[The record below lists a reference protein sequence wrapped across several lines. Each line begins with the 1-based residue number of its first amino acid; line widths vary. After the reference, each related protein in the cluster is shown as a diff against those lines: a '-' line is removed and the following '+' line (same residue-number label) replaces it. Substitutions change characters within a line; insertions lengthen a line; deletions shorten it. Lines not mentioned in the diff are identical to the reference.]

1 MQLESRRPR
10 RADAREQS
18 CSLPVKTIRLTTVL
32 AAAAILAGCAA
43 PDADAPAEDAGA
55 GPPNIVLILADDL
68 GYADI
73 GIYGSEIIS
82 TPHIDALAAS
92 GVLFTAGYV
101 SHPVCSPSRAGLIT
115 GRHQQR
121 HGWEFNPAGRDVGA
135 GMSLEESTL
144 ADRLKALGY
153 RTGMIGKW
161 HLGHPEPHHPMSRG
175 FDEYFGVLEGGSIFI
190 DSRLPGV
197 EYGSRRG
204 EEGPTERRNKVLR
217 GFEEEKVERYLTDVF
232 TDEATGFIERSAG
245 GEEPFFLYL
254 SHTTPHT
261 PLQATAEYVD
271 GYRHIEDQ
279 RTRVYAAMVASLDE
293 SVRRVVETLKAQGV
307 YENTLIA
314 FASDNGCAGY
324 IGNACSNGP
333 LFGFKRYHHE
343 GGVRIPFIM
352 SWPEMIQGGQTLT
365 DPVITLDYMATFTAA
380 AGDETET
387 EDSVNLL
394 PYMTGGAD
402 GAPHEYLYWRAG
414 PSLAIR
420 DARYKLIKLNRTD
433 FRPENLRRDGRL
445 QPPEGG
451 WATDS
456 PHGQVTFLYDLEAD
470 VGELNNLAEGQP
482 EIVARLEAELD
493 GWRATLATE
502 QILPGVRST
511 ITEIDGEWVQL
522 VF

>member
-1 MQLESRRPR
+1 MSTRSSSIIALG
-10 RADAREQS
+10 
-18 CSLPVKTIRLTTVL
+18 
-32 AAAAILAGCAA
+32 AAAALSWACGAPEAGTSA
-43 PDADAPAEDAGA
+43 ADAGDGR
-55 GPPNIVLILADDL
+55 PNIVLILADDL

-92 GVLFTAGYV
+92 GVLFTDGYV
-101 SHPVCSPSRAGLIT
+101 SHPVCSPSRAGLMT
-115 GRHQQR
+115 GRYQQR
-121 HGWEFNPAGRDVGA
+121 HGWEFNPAGRDVNA
-135 GMSLEESTL
+135 GMSLDEATL
-144 ADRLKALGY
+144 ADRLKVLGY
-153 RTGMIGKW
+153 RTGMVGKW
-161 HLGHPEPHHPMSRG
+161 HLGHQEPHHPMSRG

-232 TDEATGFIERSAG
+232 TDEAVEFIERSAAG
-245 GEEPFFLYL
+245 DEPFFLYL

-261 PLQATAEYVD
+261 PLQATAEYLE

-343 GGVRIPFIM
+343 GGVGHP
-352 SWPEMIQGGQTLT
+352 QG
-365 DPVITLDYMATFTAA
+365 A
-380 AGDETET
+380 AGVAEEVRHARRVD
-387 EDSVNLL
+387 DVDLRLL
-394 PYMTGGAD
+394 PFRERRARRERVLARDLLVVVVGDGGAVVDGPEAVD
-402 GAPHEYLYWRAG
+402 GARVEQEGRGELRLAG
-414 PSLAIR
+414 AAVSHQR
-420 DARYKLIKLNRTD
+420 DITD
-433 FRPENLRRDGRL
+433 LVRIVHSHGSGILLRRRFLTVRKRARRSRGFGSRAVCPLPAQTYMLRQSGRPL
-445 QPPEGG
+445 KGRRSV
-451 WATDS
+451 DR
-456 PHGQVTFLYDLEAD
+456 LY
-470 VGELNNLAEGQP
+470 
-482 EIVARLEAELD
+482 
-493 GWRATLATE
+493 
-502 QILPGVRST
+502 S
-511 ITEIDGEWVQL
+511 
-522 VF
+522 

>member
-1 MQLESRRPR
+1 M
-10 RADAREQS
+10 A
-18 CSLPVKTIRLTTVL
+18 V
-32 AAAAILAGCAA
+32 AAAAVLASACGA
-43 PDADAPAEDAGA
+43 PEGA

-68 GYADI
+68 GYGDI

-121 HGWEFNPAGRDVGA
+121 HGWEFNPAGRDVDA
-135 GMSLEESTL
+135 GMSLEEATL

-153 RTGMIGKW
+153 RTGMVGKW
-161 HLGHPEPHHPMSRG
+161 HLGHQEPHHPMSRG
-175 FDEYFGVLEGGSIFI
+175 FDEYFGVLEGGSVFI
-190 DSRLPGV
+190 DSSLPGV
-197 EYGSRRG
+197 EYGSIRG
-204 EEGPTERRNKVLR
+204 EDGPTARRNKVLR

-232 TDEATGFIERSAG
+232 TDEATDFIERSAA
-245 GEEPFFLYL
+245 GEEPFFLFL

-261 PLQATAEYVD
+261 PLQATAEYLD

-293 SVRRVVETLKAQGV
+293 SVRRVVETLEAQGV
-307 YENTLIA
+307 VENTLIA

-324 IGNACSNGP
+324 IGHACSNGP

-343 GGVRIPFIM
+343 GGVRVPFIF
-352 SWPEMIQGGQTLT
+352 SWPAGIEGGQTF
-365 DPVITLDYMATFTAA
+365 DHPVSTLDYLATFTAA
-380 AGDETET
+380 AGDEAKT

-394 PYMTGGAD
+394 PHLTGEAE
-402 GAPHEYLYWRAG
+402 GAPHDHLYWRAG
-414 PSLAIR
+414 ANVAIR
-420 DARYKLIKLNRTD
+420 DGQYKLIKLNRTEL
-433 FRPENLRRDGRL
+433 RPDDLRRDGRL

-451 WATDS
+451 WPTDS
-456 PHGQVTFLYDLEAD
+456 PHGQVTLLYDLDAD
-470 VGELNNLAEGQP
+470 IGELNNLAAERP
-482 EIVARLEAELD
+482 DVVARLEAALD
-493 GWRATLATE
+493 SWRGTLSAET
-502 QILPGVRST
+502 ILPGVRST
-511 ITEIDGEWVQL
+511 ITQIDGEWVQL

>member
-1 MQLESRRPR
+1 MANETSGPLRSHRLWAPPPWRG
-10 RADAREQS
+10 RAGG
-18 CSLPVKTIRLTTVL
+18 LTALTVL
-32 AAAAILAGCAA
+32 GAALLLSCA
-43 PDADAPAEDAGA
+43 PRDP

-92 GVLFTAGYV
+92 GVLFTDGYV
-101 SHPVCSPSRAGLIT
+101 SHPVCSPSRAGLVT
-115 GRHQQR
+115 GRYQQR
-121 HGWEFNPAGRDVGA
+121 HGWEFNPAGRDVNA
-135 GMSLEESTL
+135 GMSLDEATL

-153 RTGMIGKW
+153 RTGMVGKW
-161 HLGHPEPHHPMSRG
+161 HLGHQEPHHPMSRG

-190 DSRLPGV
+190 DSSLPGV

-232 TDEATGFIERSAG
+232 TDEAVDFIERGAAG
-245 GEEPFFLYL
+245 DEPFFLYL

-261 PLQATAEYVD
+261 PLQATAEYLD
-271 GYRHIEDQ
+271 GYRHIEDS

-293 SVRRVVETLKAQGV
+293 SVRQVVETLKAQGV

-343 GGVRIPFIM
+343 GGVRVPFIM
-352 SWPEMIQGGQTLT
+352 SWPAAVEGGQEIGH
-365 DPVITLDYMATFTAA
+365 PVITLDYMATFTAA
-380 AGDETET
+380 AGEEART

-394 PYMTGGAD
+394 PYVTGEAD
-402 GAPHEYLYWRAG
+402 GAPHEHLYWRAG
-414 PSLAIR
+414 ASLAIR

-433 FRPENLRRDGRL
+433 FRPDNLRGDGRL

-451 WATDS
+451 WPTDS
-456 PHGQVTFLYDLEAD
+456 PHGQLTLLYDLDAD
-470 VGELNNLAEGQP
+470 VGELNNLAAEQP
-482 EIVARLEAELD
+482 DVVARLEAELD
-493 GWRATLATE
+493 SWRGTLLDE
-502 QILPGVRST
+502 SILPGVRST
-511 ITEIDGEWVQL
+511 ITQIDGEWVQL